1 MLKRE
6 MQQTWCMASMTGL
19 GFITTCLT
27 LLLSTRSIMLLL
39 ICGACFG
46 SSVLVVVEG
55 ASAGT
60 VSAGG
65 ASASSSVHSKEG
77 NHGLWQQLTEQ
88 NFTDLH
94 NHHFALCF
102 AMLSCESILFSHP
115 IPFKLGAAAMHIP
128 YDVKQNFTSV
138 FTSVLPLICQ

>member
-1 MLKRE
+1 
-6 MQQTWCMASMTGL
+6 
-19 GFITTCLT
+19 
-27 LLLSTRSIMLLL
+27 
-39 ICGACFG
+39 
-46 SSVLVVVEG
+46 
-55 ASAGT
+55 
-60 VSAGG
+60 
-65 ASASSSVHSKEG
+65 VHSKEG